1 MKKVF
6 QYFLYVCF
14 SPTGRINRAWWW
26 LYALLAAVLRF
37 LVVSVLSQGD
47 PFLAF
52 FNFFVVDVAFIYPGI
67 VVSVKRF
74 HDTNRS
80 GWHMLWV
87 LIPFFGA
94 LYILIVCGFFKGTD
108 GENKYGDPS
117 YLISKFKT
125 KETYN
130 VCL

>member
-14 SPTGRINRAWWW
+14 SPRGRINRAWWW
-26 LYALLAAVLRF
+26 LYALFTAVLRF
-37 LVVSVLSQGD
+37 AVVGVLSQGD
-47 PFLAF
+47 FSLASF
-52 FNFFVVDVAFIYPGI
+52 ISLFGFTAVDVVLIYPGI

-80 GWHMLWV
+80 SWHMLWV

-94 LYILIVCGFFKGTD
+94 LYILIVCGFFKGP
-108 GENKYGDPS
+108 GR
-117 YLISKFKT
+117 
-125 KETYN
+125 
-130 VCL
+130 

>member
-1 MKKVF
+1 MVLLK
-6 QYFLYVCF
+6 FLF
-14 SPTGRINRAWWW
+14 SYKGRINRTGWW
-26 LYALLAAVLRF
+26 LYALLTAVLRF
-37 LVVSVLSQGD
+37 WVVGVLTQGED

-52 FNFFVVDVAFIYPGI
+52 FNSLIGFTVVDVVFIYPGI
-67 VVSVKRF
+67 VVGIKRF

-117 YLISKFKT
+117 YLIRDWEAHKRRI
-125 KETYN
+125 
-130 VCL
+130 